1 MKLSNEVK
9 VGIIGILTVAVVIW
23 GINYL
28 KGRNIFNSTYTLYA
42 FYSESGGLETSSPVL
57 INGVK
62 VGYIENIVLRTDESP
77 SIKVILNIE
86 KQYTFGEGSVAE
98 LISTGILGAK
108 AIRIA
113 ASGKNPLFQ
122 DQDTI
127 TGIVEPDL
135 ISSLQSALFPI
146 LEKASVLASSLDSLS
161 GQMTLILSQDALSQ
175 IIENIADLTNS
186 LKSTLSGGGSLDQ
199 SFRNL
204 ESFTRMLDQEKG
216 EMASLIKNLNS
227 VSESLDRAELDSLS
241 AGMTTFLSQL
251 TDLMEQ
257 LNSGEGSAGKLIY
270 TDSLY
275 NSIHVLID
283 DLDSLVLDL
292 KENPK
297 DYVQISVFGKSK
309 K

>member
-9 VGIIGILTVAVVIW
+9 VGMIGILTLAIVIW

-62 VGYIENIVLRTDESP
+62 VGFIENIVLRTDESP

-86 KQYTFGEGSVAE
+86 RQYTFGEGSVAE
-98 LISTGILGAK
+98 LISADILGTK

-113 ASGKNPLFQ
+113 TSDKNPLLQ

-146 LEKASVLASSLDSLS
+146 LEKASLLASSLDTLS
-161 GQMTLILSQDALSQ
+161 GQMALILSQDALSQ
-175 IIENIADLTNS
+175 IIENLADLTNS
-186 LKSTLSGGGSLDQ
+186 LKSTLSSGGSLDQ

-204 ESFTRMLDQEKG
+204 ESFTGMLDQEKG
-216 EMASLIKNLNS
+216 EMASMIKNLNS
-227 VSESLDRAELDSLS
+227 VSGSLDRAELDSLS

-275 NSIHVLID
+275 NSMHVLID

>member
-9 VGIIGILTVAVVIW
+9 VGIIGILTVAVLIW

-28 KGRNIFNSTYTLYA
+28 KGRNIFNNTYTLYA

-62 VGYIENIVLRTDESP
+62 VGYIENIVLRTDELP

-98 LISTGILGAK
+98 LISAGILGTK

-113 ASGKNPLFQ
+113 TSGKNPLLQ

-146 LEKASVLASSLDSLS
+146 FEKASVLASSLDTLS
-161 GQMTLILSQDALSQ
+161 GQMALILSQDALSQ
-175 IIENIADLTNS
+175 IIENLADLTNS
-186 LKSTLSGGGSLDQ
+186 LKSTLSSGGSLDQ

-204 ESFTRMLDQEKG
+204 ESFTGMLDQEKG

-227 VSESLDRAELDSLS
+227 VSGSLDRAELDSLS
-241 AGMTTFLSQL
+241 AGMATFLSQL